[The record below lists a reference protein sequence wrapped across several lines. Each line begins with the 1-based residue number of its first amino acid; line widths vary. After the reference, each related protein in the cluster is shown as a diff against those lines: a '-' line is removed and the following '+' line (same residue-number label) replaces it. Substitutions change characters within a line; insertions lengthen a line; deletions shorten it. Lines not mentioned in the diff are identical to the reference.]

1 MGRFLGYDYCEP
13 ELSAAPEKRGIS
25 MQEKTMIRDL
35 TQGSVTRELI
45 LFSVPFILSNLL
57 QTIYNIVDMVVIG
70 QFVGAAGLSAVSV
83 GTDLLHLMTMFCAGF
98 ATAGQIIISQYVGS
112 GDRESISRT
121 VGSMFTLILSAAV
134 VLSVICCIF
143 ADPILRAVNTPAEAW
158 DQAKS
163 YSITCFVGLV
173 FVFGYNIVSAI
184 LRGMGDGNRPLL
196 FIAIASIVNLVLDLL
211 FVAVFHLQ
219 AFGAALATILAQGIS
234 FAVSLVYLYRRR
246 EAFGFDFRPSSFRV
260 QKEQAL
266 KLCRMG
272 FPLAIQYAAIMISVI
287 FVNAFI
293 NSYGVAVSAT
303 NGVGNKLRN
312 LANIVMMSIS
322 TAAATMCGQNLGAK
336 KFDRVKRI
344 VWVSFAINV
353 GYTMILRTVL
363 LLFPEQIFRLF
374 TSDGDVLAWAAR
386 YMPVAVVAFFASA
399 MMMPFNAVINGLG
412 YASLSLIIGLL
423 DSVVARIALA
433 LILGGRFG
441 ILGYWYGNSLAGFVT
456 VILAMAYFFS
466 GRWKTRKLLVE

>member
-1 MGRFLGYDYCEP
+1 
-13 ELSAAPEKRGIS
+13 

-45 LFSVPFILSNLL
+45 LFSLPFILSNVL
-57 QTIYNIVDMVVIG
+57 QTIYNLVDMVVIG
-70 QFVGAAGLSAVSV
+70 QFVGATGLSAVSV
-83 GTDLLHLMTMFCAGF
+83 GADLLQLMTMLCAGF

-121 VGSMFTLILSAAV
+121 VGNMFTIILSAAV

-143 ADPILRAVNTPAEAW
+143 VEPILHLVNTPPEAW
-158 DQAKS
+158 VQAKR
-163 YSITCFVGLV
+163 YSVTCFVGLV

-184 LRGMGDGNRPLL
+184 LRGMGDGNRPLM
-196 FIAIASIVNLVLDLL
+196 FIAIASVVNLVLDVL
-211 FVAVFHLQ
+211 FVAVFRLE

-234 FAVSLVYLYRRR
+234 FAVSLIYLYRRK
-246 EAFGFDFRPSSFRV
+246 EAFGFDFKPASFRI
-260 QKEQAL
+260 QREQAL

-272 FPLAIQYAAIMISVI
+272 FPLAVQYGAIMLSVI
-287 FVNAFI
+287 FVNSFI
-293 NSYGVAVSAT
+293 NSYGVVVSAT

-312 LANIVMMSIS
+312 LANIVMLSIS

-353 GYTMILRTVL
+353 GYTAL
-363 LLFPEQIFRLF
+363 LAVALLCWPEQIFRLF
-374 TSDGDVLAWAAR
+374 TSDEAVLAWAGR
-386 YMPVAVVAFFASA
+386 YMPVAVVSFLASA

-412 YASLSLIIGLL
+412 YASLSLVIGLL

-441 ILGYWYGNSLAGFVT
+441 VLGYWYGNALAGFVT
-456 VILAMAYFFS
+456 VILAMAYYFS
-466 GRWKTRKLLVE
+466 GRWKTRKLLVEG